1 MNTDFHGI
9 FPYLVSPVN
18 PDGSIREESLRRL
31 TEHLIA
37 CGVHGL
43 TPLGSTGEFF
53 YLSWEQKREIVR
65 IVLDQAAGRVPVVAG
80 VGCSSVRESAAQ
92 AAELERMGV
101 DGILSILN
109 VYFPLSQQSVY
120 QYFAETARAV
130 SCQVVLY
137 NNPKFT
143 GFEIPVDTLARLSQL
158 PNINYY
164 KDASANTGKLLELS
178 TQVGDQLR
186 IFSAS
191 AHVPVFVMMLG
202 GVGWM
207 AGPACLIPRQSVRLY
222 ELCAARQWEEAMALQ
237 RRLWGLNAAFQ
248 RYGLAA
254 CIKTGLNLQGFDVG
268 GPVPPLAPLDQ
279 EGERHVRAVLEELGA
294 LDPQ

>member
-130 SCQVVLY
+130 PGSDTGTSAWGAGTTSAGGADSGPRSGSCSKRKGQSGRSSGMTRRHTRS
-137 NNPKFT
+137 KT
-143 GFEIPVDTLARLSQL
+143 SLSQGGRRG
-158 PNINYY
+158 
-164 KDASANTGKLLELS
+164 ASGE
-178 TQVGDQLR
+178 
-186 IFSAS
+186 
-191 AHVPVFVMMLG
+191 
-202 GVGWM
+202 
-207 AGPACLIPRQSVRLY
+207 
-222 ELCAARQWEEAMALQ
+222 
-237 RRLWGLNAAFQ
+237 
-248 RYGLAA
+248 
-254 CIKTGLNLQGFDVG
+254 QG
-268 GPVPPLAPLDQ
+268 
-279 EGERHVRAVLEELGA
+279 R
-294 LDPQ
+294 